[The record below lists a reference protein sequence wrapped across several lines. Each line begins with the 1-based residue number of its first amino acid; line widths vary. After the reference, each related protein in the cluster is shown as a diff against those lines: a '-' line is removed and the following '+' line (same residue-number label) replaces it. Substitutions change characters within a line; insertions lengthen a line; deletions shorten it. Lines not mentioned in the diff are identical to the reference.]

1 MQFILVSTVA
11 PILIFLLL
19 PRFLNDRKSYRWLL
33 LLACIVFM
41 VSWLLPSPKVDG
53 MQTEFV
59 THFVGGGV
67 FTGLLWLYIKLVK
80 RWRAAWWIEA
90 VSLYALV
97 SSLGVLNELF
107 EFGLYHLEL
116 MPNGIFDTSW
126 DLVANT
132 SGAMVFY
139 LGYKIGRRWR
149 LRSDSMK

>member
-1 MQFILVSTVA
+1 
-11 PILIFLLL
+11 
-19 PRFLNDRKSYRWLL
+19 
-33 LLACIVFM
+33 
-41 VSWLLPSPKVDG
+41 

-132 SGAMVFY
+132 SGALFVFA
-139 LGYKIGRRWR
+139 GYFLTCM
-149 LRSDSMK
+149 LRKKTDKDEW